1 MILLICLF
9 FFFPVQYG
17 HGFLYFIDLEESA
30 FVVTDFV
37 FVFYF
42 IGFHSDILFPFLYS
56 LWVSFALV
64 FVF

>member
-17 HGFLYFIDLEESA
+17 HRFLYFIDLKESA
-30 FVVTDFV
+30 FVVTDFLFLFSV
-37 FVFYF
+37 SSVSTLTHYF
-42 IGFHSDILFPFLYS
+42 PFCTHFGFHL
-56 LWVSFALV
+56 LV